1 MKLVYSHDNHFI
13 VGNIKNLIEAQGIKT
28 FIKNEFT
35 QGAMGETSAID
46 SWPEIWVFDDNDHQ
60 QALAIAT
67 QAQQDTQAAD
77 WVCDGCNESNDA
89 SFDFCWQCQHAKPS

>member
-13 VGNIKNLIEAQGIKT
+13 VGNIKNLIEAQGIQT

-35 QGAMGETSAID
+35 QGAMGETSAVD

-60 QALAIAT
+60 QALAIAM
-67 QAQQDTQAAD
+67 QSQQSADTPD
-77 WVCDGCNESNDA
+77 WVCNSCNESNDG
-89 SFDFCWQCQHAKPS
+89 SFDFCWQCQQAK